1 MKKGKICIGTVLLIL
16 SLVCLAGCSSQEP
29 EETTV
34 RQTTS
39 AAETSEKEEDR
50 ETAGEGTSEDEEEST
65 GVIGGLMD
73 DVEEDVDEFVN
84 EGPGAESTSRE

>member
-1 MKKGKICIGTVLLIL
+1 M
-16 SLVCLAGCSSQEP
+16 
-29 EETTV
+29 
-34 RQTTS
+34 
-39 AAETSEKEEDR
+39 
-50 ETAGEGTSEDEEEST
+50 EDEEEST